1 MKKPDLSNV
10 IVSKA
15 KQKVIKFG
23 ALGILILLVLVFALS
38 YMSKTELKE
47 ETNQGKGMESATSEK
62 MPMGNQGV
70 EEKTEHEGMKME
82 EGKGM
87 ETPQSPEGFTGVQIS
102 PEKQQLIGVK
112 TDEVA
117 TRKLTRDIRTVGII
131 EANETKIA
139 RVSIKFSGWI
149 NDVFV
154 DYVGKYVGRGGP
166 LFTVYSPDL
175 VSTQQEYLLAL
186 RAVDSFGK
194 SSFPEISSSAK
205 SLLEATRE
213 RLLLWDIP
221 ESEIKKIERT
231 GKPLKYLTL
240 YSPISGYVTKREAFP
255 QKMIMPNE
263 VVFEIVDL
271 STVWLL
277 ADIYEYELALVKEE
291 QEATLTLSYYPEE
304 VFHGKVTYVY
314 PTLETKTRTVKVR
327 FEFMNQDTELKP
339 GMYAN
344 VELKVPLGERLSVS
358 EDSVID
364 TGERKIVFIAMGDGY
379 FEPREVKVG
388 RKAEGYYEVLDGVK
402 EGERAVRSATFL
414 IDSES
419 RLKAALGAFGG
430 GMPGMPGME
439 PVSEAPKAAP
449 KEVNISFSTDGE
461 FPNVGDNTFKITL
474 TDMDGNPIKDAKV
487 DILLHMPPMPSMG
500 MPAMNISDEGK
511 PAKDGFYVADV
522 NIPMSGS
529 WQVKVTVTR
538 PRKPSV
544 SRIFEIN
551 VR

>member
-1 MKKPDLSNV
+1 MKKTGLS
-10 IVSKA
+10 
-15 KQKVIKFG
+15 KVVKLG
-23 ALGILILLVLVFALS
+23 ALGVLVLLVLVFTF
-38 YMSKTELKE
+38 MSKTKLKGE
-47 ETNQGKGMESATSEK
+47 ANQGKSMESATSEE
-62 MPMGNQGV
+62 MPMGNHGV
-70 EEKTEHEGMKME
+70 EEKTEHERIKME

-112 TDEVA
+112 TDEVS
-117 TRKLTRDIRTVGII
+117 TRKLIRDIRTVGII
-131 EANETKIA
+131 ETDETKIA

-149 NDVFV
+149 KDVFV
-154 DYVGKYVGRGGP
+154 DYVGKYVGRGEP
-166 LFTVYSPDL
+166 LFTVYSPEL
-175 VSTQQEYLLAL
+175 VSTEEEYLLAL
-186 RAVDSFGK
+186 RAQDSFGK

-205 SLLEATRE
+205 SLLEATRR

-221 ESEIKKIERT
+221 ESEIKRIEKT

-255 QKMIMPNE
+255 EKMIMPND

-271 STVWLL
+271 STVWVL
-277 ADIYEYELALVKEE
+277 ADIYEYELPLVKEG

-327 FEFMNQDTELKP
+327 FEFKNEDTKLKP

-344 VELKVPLGERLSVS
+344 VELKFPFGERLSVS

-364 TGERKIVFIAMGDGY
+364 TGERKIVFVAMGDGY

-388 RKAEGYYEVLDGVK
+388 RKAEGYYEVLDGIR
-402 EGERAVRSATFL
+402 EGEEVVRSATFL
-414 IDSES
+414 VDSES
-419 RLKAALGAFGG
+419 RLKAALEAFGA
-430 GMPGMPGME
+430 GMPGHGGME

-461 FPNVGDNTFKITL
+461 FPSVGNNTFKVKL
-474 TDMDGNPIKDAKV
+474 TDLSGNLIKDAKV
-487 DILLHMPPMPSMG
+487 TFLFSLPPMPSMG
-500 MPAMNISDEGK
+500 MPAMNISAEGK
-511 PAKDGFYVADV
+511 PAKDGFYVAEV
-522 NIPMSGS
+522 NISMGGS
-529 WQVKVTVTR
+529 WQVRVTVAR
-538 PRKPSV
+538 PGKPSV
-544 SRIFEIN
+544 SRTFEIN